1 MPRVKFTRH
10 LQRFFPDL
18 DEVEIAGETVA
29 EVIAMLE
36 ARYPGL
42 ADYLIDDQ
50 GALRQHVNVFIGK
63 DLIRDR
69 EHLQDPVTAD
79 DRLFIFQALS
89 GG

>member
-36 ARYPGL
+36 ERYPGL

-69 EHLQDPVTAD
+69 EHLQDPVSAD

>member
-18 DEVEIAGETVA
+18 NEVEE
-29 EVIAMLE
+29 
-36 ARYPGL
+36 RYPGL
-42 ADYLIDDQ
+42 TDYLIDEQ
-50 GALRQHVNVFIGK
+50 GALRQHVNVSIGK
-63 DLIRDR
+63 GLIRDR
-69 EHLQDPVTAD
+69 EHLRDCVADD